1 MAFTWAGDLNGA
13 APVVKKMQVA
23 ANVYQGQML
32 RWDVNAG
39 GLVEPVAAATA
50 GPETANI
57 IAGICSGIVT
67 SPTFDATYKG
77 DLGTYDTTQATQI
90 ANDPVGAC
98 LAEVTL
104 VTPSTLIK
112 APIVKDTIGTNPERK
127 ACTTGS
133 ADGLTFVVA
142 AIDTTVSQ
150 YSTVYC
156 SSGANRGQYRKVTT
170 GATTTQTVLVAFP
183 YDIAVGDVFCIANV
197 GIGLAHIEFD
207 SQFQGIDSSDDQTH
221 YYVVYVHELNLEE
234 AGKEYAIFSF
244 SPRHFL

>member
-23 ANVYQGQML
+23 ANVYQGQLL

-39 GLVEPVAAATA
+39 GSVEPVAVAAA
-50 GPETANI
+50 GPDTTSI

-112 APIVKDTIGTNPERK
+112 APVVKDTVGTAPERK

-133 ADGLTFVVA
+133 SDGLTFVVA
-142 AIDTTVSQ
+142 TIDTTVSQ

-156 SSGANRGQYRKVTT
+156 SSGANRGVYRKVTT

-183 YDIAVGDVFCIANV
+183 YDIAVGDTFCIANV
-197 GIGLAHIEFD
+197 GIGLAHLDFD
-207 SQFQGIDSSDDQTH
+207 TQFQGIDSSPALTN
-221 YYVVYVHELNLEE
+221 YYVAYVHELNLEV
-234 AGKEYAIFSF
+234 AGQEYVIFSF